1 MYDRADRVD
10 RAGGAHAVTMKQVDA
25 FSAASTF
32 LAMLEHFEEH
42 PRVVKANG
50 GVVVRNEDRAARKDF
65 AEWRAF
71 DLRQALSLGKA
82 PTDVRSCA
90 APPPPPVVVE
100 RRQAVAPPPPLARA
114 VPAVAAP
121 ITPPPPPPPP
131 PPPSSTH
138 IDEPPSVPEMCA
150 SIDDDLV
157 SVEDIPEER
166 VVSSEASLP
175 DAPVVEA
182 IGTKID
188 ALHIQESNSEGESSA
203 DDVADER
210 RKA

>member
-1 MYDRADRVD
+1 VYDRADRVD
-10 RAGGAHAVTMKQVDA
+10 RAGGAQAVTMKQVDA

-71 DLRQALSLGKA
+71 DLRQALSLGKT

-121 ITPPPPPPPP
+121 VTPPPPPPPP

-138 IDEPPSVPEMCA
+138 IAEPSSVREMRA
-150 SIDDDLV
+150 SIDDELV
-157 SVEDIPEER
+157 SVEDVPEER
-166 VVSSEASLP
+166 VNSSEASAP
-175 DAPVVEA
+175 DAPVIEA
-182 IGTKID
+182 IETKVD
-188 ALHIQESNSEGESSA
+188 ALHIQESNSEGESSD
-203 DDVADER
+203 DDVDER
-210 RKA
+210 RKAT